1 MPYNGAGTY
10 SPPPPP
16 VFPAVTGEL
25 IRAADYNAVIADIAA
40 ALTNCL
46 TKDNQTTVP
55 LLTLV
60 SLVVTGVA
68 ALGAGSTVGG
78 EAILTRRYSTGE
90 VVTSFSTTAPAGTV
104 PMLAGTIGSASSG
117 GTTRANADTQP
128 LFELLWNGASNA
140 LLPIQ
145 DAAGGAS
152 TRGLSA
158 AADFAANKRMPLPTL
173 ADGETPVASVSS
185 VLFASTVGE
194 QLSHSH
200 TGSAAATGS
209 NHIHGIWGDINTDSD
224 NTGSGAF
231 PTLAQQGR
239 EGTVY
244 TDNDGAHTHTV
255 TIDSA
260 GGAKNKAAGRFVK
273 YYIAL

>member
-16 VFPAVTGEL
+16 VYPAVTGEL

-90 VVTSFSTTAPAGTV
+90 VVTSFSTTAPTGTV

-128 LFELLWNGASNA
+128 LFELLWNGAGNA

-145 DAAGGAS
+145 DAAGGAT

-173 ADGETPVASVSS
+173 ADGETPVASVSTA
-185 VLFASTVGE
+185 VCAVTVGE
-194 QLSHSH
+194 QLSHTH
-200 TGSAAATGS
+200 TGTAASGGS
-209 NHIHGIWGDINTDSD
+209 
-224 NTGSGAF
+224 
-231 PTLAQQGR
+231 
-239 EGTVY
+239 
-244 TDNDGAHTHTV
+244 HTHTV
-255 TIDSA
+255 GIGTSEGDDPNTATNGGGRNTQMNTDSGGSHTHTLTIDAA
-260 GGAKNKAAGRFVK
+260 GGTKNKAAGRFVK